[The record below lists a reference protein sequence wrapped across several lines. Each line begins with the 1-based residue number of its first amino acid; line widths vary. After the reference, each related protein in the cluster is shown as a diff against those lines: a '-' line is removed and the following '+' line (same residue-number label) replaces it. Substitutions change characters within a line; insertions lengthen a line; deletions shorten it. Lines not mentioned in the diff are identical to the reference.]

1 MKNTSKYS
9 LSDQKY
15 WVFKRKNRLKVRAWS
30 KKKRRN
36 TLKIYQKTPPK
47 HMLPDLSKID
57 MKAVLLSNI
66 VKVAA

>member
-47 HMLPDLSKID
+47 HMLS
-57 MKAVLLSNI
+57 
-66 VKVAA
+66 